1 MSCHY
6 TRIFKNIL
14 IFLSESGLKDSQD
27 YESGFGYP
35 SYQSHLVLHI
45 SFIYVNV
52 FLL

>member
-27 YESGFGYP
+27 SQDSQDYESGFGDP
-35 SYQSHLVLHI
+35 SYRFHLM
-45 SFIYVNV
+45 
-52 FLL
+52 

>member
-1 MSCHY
+1 MSRHY
-6 TRIFKNIL
+6 ISISENIL
-14 IFLSESGLKDSQD
+14 LFLSESGLKDSQD